1 MSGSRRDHP
10 NEFMESLKEAD
21 AIVPDIDHHLLYF
34 LNTGAITV
42 ISRSALGFQYL
53 VPRNANSLNLKNG

>member
-21 AIVPDIDHHLLYF
+21 AIVSDIDHHVLYF
-34 LNTGAITV
+34 LNPGATYFAFCTRPEIFRGA
-42 ISRSALGFQYL
+42 SKRE
-53 VPRNANSLNLKNG
+53 